1 MKLRIQIPSKSPF
14 IVQIITIAHTI
25 RDSKFVEEKLPENL
39 VLPAVDDDVDAG
51 VEDQQDGGDDGHH
64 LTPCMPGGDF
74 HCPFYR
80 QVENLKHIGT

>member
-1 MKLRIQIPSKSPF
+1 M
-14 IVQIITIAHTI
+14 QIITIANTI
-25 RDSKFVEEKLPENL
+25 RDSKFVEEKLPESL

-51 VEDQQDGGDDGHH
+51 VEDEQDGGDDGHH
-64 LTPCMPGGDF
+64 LTPCRPGGDL